1 MFKMN
6 EDDKNFFK
14 LIKKKP
20 WILIAMLLSAYIMS
34 LLIGT

>member
-1 MFKMN
+1 MN

-20 WILIAMLLSAYIMS
+20 WTLIAMLLGAFIMTWV
-34 LLIGT
+34 IGT